1 MHDLSEATQAWYNAL
16 PTTTR
21 PMTAFGSSQRTTAMA
36 AYIGT
41 VLGLAVS
48 DIAIQP
54 GRIAVYV
61 GDSLRSDDLD
71 RVVAARFRHEGREL
85 RLIGMIADHEFSY
98 FMDECGGDIT
108 ERIALIYADDPRALK
123 DAIRT

>member
-21 PMTAFGSSQRTTAMA
+21 PMTAFGSSDRTTAMT

-41 VLGLAVS
+41 VLGLSVS
-48 DIAIQP
+48 DIEIQT

-61 GDSLRSDDLD
+61 GDSLRSEDLD
-71 RVVAARFRHEGREL
+71 RVVSARFRHEGREL
-85 RLIGMIADHEFSY
+85 RLVGMIADHESSS
-98 FMDECGGDIT
+98 FMDECYGDISD
-108 ERIALIYADDPRALK
+108 RIGLIYADDPRALK

>member
-21 PMTAFGSSQRTTAMA
+21 PMTEFGDNDRITAIA
-36 AYIGT
+36 SYIGA
-41 VLGLAVS
+41 VIGLAVGE
-48 DIAIQP
+48 IEIQP

-61 GDSLRSDDLD
+61 GDSLRSEDLA
-71 RVVAARFRHEGREL
+71 RIAACFRHEGREL
-85 RLIGMIADHEFSY
+85 RFIGMIADHEFSS